1 LVAALAITLVWVVSG
16 TLEMR
21 VVQAG
26 DKVPDFSIVTN
37 RGRTITPSNFG
48 GKLLMVNFWAAWCAP
63 CKAIAPT
70 VDALSEEYKDRV
82 KFCKVNVD
90 DNAQAPSKYGVRGIP
105 TLILFKKGEVAD
117 QLIGAASRESISSM
131 IDKSL

>member
-1 LVAALAITLVWVVSG
+1 MSDLVKNISDSEFDREVLHSETPVLV
-16 TLEMR
+16 
-21 VVQAG
+21 
-26 DKVPDFSIVTN
+26 D
-37 RGRTITPSNFG
+37 
-48 GKLLMVNFWAAWCAP
+48 FWAAWCAP